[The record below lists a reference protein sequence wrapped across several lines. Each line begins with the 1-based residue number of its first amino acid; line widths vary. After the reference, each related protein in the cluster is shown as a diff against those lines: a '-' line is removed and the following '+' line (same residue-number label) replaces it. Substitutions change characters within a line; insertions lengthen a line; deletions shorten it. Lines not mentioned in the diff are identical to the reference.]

1 MSTLPPS
8 QFLANHIRDA
18 YRHTEVLSQT
28 IKTVP
33 EQQSQFLM
41 DCLEELHVC
50 LEEMEVAQE
59 ELCQQ
64 HEEVCLA
71 QQQIEIERQRYRS
84 LFEFAPDGYLV
95 TDRWGTI
102 REANQAATN
111 LFKIRRDRII
121 GKPLATWVSEEY
133 RRAFRTILNELPQL
147 KRVQEWEIKL
157 CDRELGVF
165 DVAITVA
172 FDRCVGT
179 AGGSFRWLIRDISQR
194 KQAENQLQQTQL
206 ENLQLLETDRLRR
219 QFMATLTHELRTP
232 MNAILGFS
240 DLLLRKWNH
249 QGCLQE
255 INLLERVQRNGRHLL
270 HLIEDML
277 DFSKL
282 EANRMPLHLQE
293 IDLGQVI
300 ALVVEELRPLAAK
313 KQLELRSQ
321 IQPEPLTQILSRC
334 KTIPAQHPQDGQ
346 SLATGHIYIAPP
358 DHHLLFTDHQIH
370 LSRGPRENGHR
381 PAIDAMFRS
390 AALRYGNR
398 VIGVVLSGML
408 DDGTVGLEMIK
419 SRGGFTIAQDPQEAL
434 FTSMPER
441 AIQHTQI
448 DAVLPLSAIATC
460 ITQLCQWVPETP
472 AMHNKNDAEKVAQS
486 KAALEQGKPAEPIAI
501 AFAELLGIDSLQ
513 SRVKIYATDVDEEAL
528 TQARQAT
535 YTERELA
542 GLSPAKIEQYF
553 DRAEDR
559 YVCCKDLRRS
569 VIFGRHDLIQDAP
582 ISKLD
587 LLICRNT
594 LMYFN
599 AETQT
604 RILTR
609 FHFALRDTGFL
620 FLGKAEMLLTHAN
633 AFTPVDLRSRV
644 FTKVPK
650 LNLRD
655 RLLAISPSSDSLSNV
670 SHQVR
675 LREASFDAGA
685 CAQIVID
692 LNGLLTLINEQAR
705 LLLNLSATDLGRP
718 LQDLEVS
725 YRPVELRS
733 CIEQVYRTQQLVI
746 VCEVEYQTPQGK
758 TIFLDVQISPLLN
771 IGKNAKAIMLGI
783 NINFID
789 VTRYKQVQQELEH
802 SNQELEMAYEELQ
815 STNEELETTNEELQ
829 SSNEEL
835 ETTNEELQSTNE
847 ELETTN
853 EELQSTNEELQTVN
867 DELQQRSE
875 EINHNNAFLESI
887 LTSLRGGVVVV
898 DRNLNVQAWSSKAE
912 ELWGLRTDEA
922 LEQNFLNLDIGL
934 PVEQLRQ
941 PIRECLLGSEV
952 QVSENLLQT
961 VNRRGRPML
970 CRVTCTPLLDPQCE
984 VQGVILLM
992 EEQNSEGDDR
1002 TP

>member
-321 IQPEPLTQILSRC
+321 IQPEPLTVMSDPLRLRQIVINLLSNAI
-334 KTIPAQHPQDGQ
+334 K
-346 SLATGHIYIAPP
+346 
-358 DHHLLFTDHQIH
+358 FTDVG
-370 LSRGPRENGHR
+370 S
-381 PAIDAMFRS
+381 
-390 AALRYGNR
+390 
-398 VIGVVLSGML
+398 VVVDVFNL
-408 DDGTVGLEMIK
+408 
-419 SRGGFTIAQDPQEAL
+419 
-434 FTSMPER
+434 PEGR
-441 AIQHTQI
+441 
-448 DAVLPLSAIATC
+448 
-460 ITQLCQWVPETP
+460 
-472 AMHNKNDAEKVAQS
+472 
-486 KAALEQGKPAEPIAI
+486 IAI
-501 AFAELLGIDSLQ
+501 VVRDTGLGI
-513 SRVKIYATDVDEEAL
+513 
-528 TQARQAT
+528 
-535 YTERELA
+535 
-542 GLSPAKIEQYF
+542 SPA
-553 DRAEDR
+553 D
-559 YVCCKDLRRS
+559 
-569 VIFGRHDLIQDAP
+569 
-582 ISKLD
+582 
-587 LLICRNT
+587 
-594 LMYFN
+594 
-599 AETQT
+599 QT
-604 RILTR
+604 RIFQEFWQVNQSTTR
-609 FHFALRDTGFL
+609 SQGGTG
-620 FLGKAEMLLTHAN
+620 LG
-633 AFTPVDLRSRV
+633 
-644 FTKVPK
+644 
-650 LNLRD
+650 
-655 RLLAISPSSDSLSNV
+655 LAITKALVERMQGTISVES
-670 SHQVR
+670 
-675 LREASFDAGA
+675 
-685 CAQIVID
+685 
-692 LNGLLTLINEQAR
+692 
-705 LLLNLSATDLGRP
+705 
-718 LQDLEVS
+718 EVGIGS
-725 YRPVELRS
+725 TFRVELPR
-733 CIEQVYRTQQLVI
+733 
-746 VCEVEYQTPQGK
+746 
-758 TIFLDVQISPLLN
+758 
-771 IGKNAKAIMLGI
+771 
-783 NINFID
+783 
-789 VTRYKQVQQELEH
+789 
-802 SNQELEMAYEELQ
+802 
-815 STNEELETTNEELQ
+815 
-829 SSNEEL
+829 
-835 ETTNEELQSTNE
+835 
-847 ELETTN
+847 
-853 EELQSTNEELQTVN
+853 
-867 DELQQRSE
+867 
-875 EINHNNAFLESI
+875 
-887 LTSLRGGVVVV
+887 
-898 DRNLNVQAWSSKAE
+898 
-912 ELWGLRTDEA
+912 
-922 LEQNFLNLDIGL
+922 
-934 PVEQLRQ
+934 
-941 PIRECLLGSEV
+941 
-952 QVSENLLQT
+952 QVS
-961 VNRRGRPML
+961 
-970 CRVTCTPLLDPQCE
+970 
-984 VQGVILLM
+984 GV
-992 EEQNSEGDDR
+992 
-1002 TP
+1002 